1 MRGCWTNWRIPCTT
15 LYLAFALLD
24 VVIDHYIFNLG
35 MLGED
40 IETLVNKMALL
51 AVFSVVLLPLRCVE

>member
-1 MRGCWTNWRIPCTT
+1 
-15 LYLAFALLD
+15 

-51 AVFSVVLLPLRCVE
+51 AVFSEVLLPLRCVE